1 MASGKIMIVDDD
13 RNICEL
19 LRLYIEKEGFET
31 AIANDGKAAVQMF
44 DSVNPD
50 LMLLDIMLPEE
61 DGLHI
66 LRGLRSGAAT
76 RTIPVILIT
85 ARDSEYDRVSGLD
98 SGADDFITKP
108 FSMLEL
114 AARIRAVLRRTGS
127 AAPLEYQLGPLRVC
141 PAQRIVQVDGADVML
156 TNKEFELLCL
166 LLENQGIVLPRATLM
181 DRIWG
186 MELEREN
193 RTLDVHVRTL
203 RAKLG
208 PAGGLIETVR
218 GVGYKMGGTRA

>member
-1 MASGKIMIVDDD
+1 M
-13 RNICEL
+13 
-19 LRLYIEKEGFET
+19 
-31 AIANDGKAAVQMF
+31 
-44 DSVNPD
+44 
-50 LMLLDIMLPEE
+50 
-61 DGLHI
+61 
-66 LRGLRSGAAT
+66 
-76 RTIPVILIT
+76 
-85 ARDSEYDRVSGLD
+85 
-98 SGADDFITKP
+98 
-108 FSMLEL
+108 
-114 AARIRAVLRRTGS
+114 
-127 AAPLEYQLGPLRVC
+127 
-141 PAQRIVQVDGADVML
+141 DGADVML

>member
-1 MASGKIMIVDDD
+1 MIYFLEDDESI
-13 RNICEL
+13 RKLVVYALESQGFAV
-19 LRLYIEKEGFET
+19 EGFALPSAFHRAMER
-31 AIANDGKAAVQMF
+31 ALPELV
-44 DSVNPD
+44 
-50 LMLLDIMLPEE
+50 LLDIMLPEE

-141 PAQRIVQVDGADVML
+141 PAQRIVQVEGADVML

>member
-1 MASGKIMIVDDD
+1 MIYILEDDESI
-13 RNICEL
+13 RKLVVYALESQGFTV
-19 LRLYIEKEGFET
+19 EGFALPSAFHRAMER
-31 AIANDGKAAVQMF
+31 ALPELV
-44 DSVNPD
+44 
-50 LMLLDIMLPEE
+50 LLDIMLPEE

-85 ARDSEYDRVSGLD
+85 ARNTEYDRVSGLD

-114 AARIRAVLRRTGS
+114 AARIRAVLRRSGS
-127 AAPLEYQLGPLRVC
+127 AAPLEYQIGPLRVC
-141 PAQRIVQVDGADVML
+141 PAQRLVQVEGTDVML

-218 GVGYKMGGTRA
+218 GVGYKMGGART

>member
-1 MASGKIMIVDDD
+1 MIYFLEDDESI
-13 RNICEL
+13 RKLVVYALESQGFAV
-19 LRLYIEKEGFET
+19 EGFALPSAFHRAMER
-31 AIANDGKAAVQMF
+31 ALPELV
-44 DSVNPD
+44 
-50 LMLLDIMLPEE
+50 LLDIMLPEE

-114 AARIRAVLRRTGS
+114 AARIRAVLRRSAS

-141 PAQRIVQVDGADVML
+141 PAQRIVQVEGADVML

-218 GVGYKMGGTRA
+218 GVGYRMGGERT